1 MITINANGARTRL
14 DSLID
19 EALQTHK
26 PILITGIRNNAVLLA
41 EEDWGAINETLYLV
55 SLPGMR
61 ESIMEGMQASLEESD
76 RELEW

>member
-1 MITINANGARTRL
+1 MITINANEARTRL
-14 DSLID
+14 DNLID
-19 EALQTHK
+19 EASQTHK
-26 PILITGIRNNAVLLA
+26 PILITGIRNNAILLA

-61 ESIMEGMQASLEESD
+61 ESIIEGMQASLEESD